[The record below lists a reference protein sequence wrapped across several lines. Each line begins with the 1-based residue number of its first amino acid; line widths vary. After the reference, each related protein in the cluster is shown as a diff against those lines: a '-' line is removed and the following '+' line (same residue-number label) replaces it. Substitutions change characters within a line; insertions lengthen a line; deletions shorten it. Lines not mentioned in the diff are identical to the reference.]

1 MADKNLEIQVKLTA
15 DTAGAQQAAAEIKRL
30 ADEANKKPF
39 QMPIDEAG
47 MKAREEAMKLQ
58 VKAAKEEATA
68 QEQVAKQTQKATAAK
83 SEQVRVMAMTTTTA
97 NGTAAAQ
104 KQLTDKTTQ
113 SAMGFLQLSQAVEDA
128 QYGFRGIVNNIP
140 GMVMSFGGGA
150 GLAGAVSL
158 AAVGINVL
166 LENVDL
172 FGTKA
177 KKAQQDAADLTQEM
191 MKKSETAYLDAR
203 ATEAA
208 TKAQEAYNAVLQ
220 QAEGHYKAVLAQA
233 EAVTRQKKEMA
244 DAEIASADA
253 DAALQVAQLQLAET
267 RGEVS
272 KEDAIRAREKIRTEA
287 EARKFT
293 AETAAEEAKIAETRK
308 KAAAEEELANNKA
321 KAAQDLKQGW
331 ALKLFSRSTQGEFE
345 AERDVIKAGMEAS
358 RLKQEQLA
366 KSGANSVGLKQ
377 EQDKFA
383 EMQERLLDTERA
395 LRRNKQLQNETG
407 FANLEE
413 AQAALK
419 KLEDEIGA
427 SRGSASQMRQDAAFG
442 ESALYNKGAV
452 FQTRQAAGATTAQ
465 AQIEQEQARQAEE
478 KARKD
483 AAMAK
488 EREQV
493 GTAGG
498 RLAEALTQG
507 GASSAFVGQLQSAVA
522 QTAAGGSTEQLMQ
535 LMQTLMANLSKM
547 DAATREKL
555 QKLQAEVNDLAVAK

>member
-1 MADKNLEIQVKLTA
+1 
-15 DTAGAQQAAAEIKRL
+15 
-30 ADEANKKPF
+30 
-39 QMPIDEAG
+39 
-47 MKAREEAMKLQ
+47 
-58 VKAAKEEATA
+58 
-68 QEQVAKQTQKATAAK
+68 
-83 SEQVRVMAMTTTTA
+83 
-97 NGTAAAQ
+97 
-104 KQLTDKTTQ
+104 
-113 SAMGFLQLSQAVEDA
+113 
-128 QYGFRGIVNNIP
+128 
-140 GMVMSFGGGA
+140 
-150 GLAGAVSL
+150 
-158 AAVGINVL
+158 
-166 LENVDL
+166 
-172 FGTKA
+172 
-177 KKAQQDAADLTQEM
+177 
-191 MKKSETAYLDAR
+191 
-203 ATEAA
+203 
-208 TKAQEAYNAVLQ
+208 
-220 QAEGHYKAVLAQA
+220 
-233 EAVTRQKKEMA
+233 
-244 DAEIASADA
+244 
-253 DAALQVAQLQLAET
+253 
-267 RGEVS
+267 
-272 KEDAIRAREKIRTEA
+272 
-287 EARKFT
+287 
-293 AETAAEEAKIAETRK
+293 
-308 KAAAEEELANNKA
+308 
-321 KAAQDLKQGW
+321 
-331 ALKLFSRSTQGEFE
+331 
-345 AERDVIKAGMEAS
+345 
-358 RLKQEQLA
+358 
-366 KSGANSVGLKQ
+366 VGLKQ

-535 LMQTLMANLSKM
+535 LIQMLMANLSKM

>member
-83 SEQVRVMAMTTTTA
+83 SEQVRVMAMSTTTA
-97 NGTAAAQ
+97 NGTAQAQ

-493 GTAGG
+493 GTSGG

-535 LMQTLMANLSKM
+535 LIQMLMANLSKM

>member
-1 MADKNLEIQVKLTA
+1 
-15 DTAGAQQAAAEIKRL
+15 
-30 ADEANKKPF
+30 
-39 QMPIDEAG
+39 
-47 MKAREEAMKLQ
+47 MKLH

-177 KKAQQDAADLTQEM
+177 KKAKQDAADLSQEM
-191 MKKSETAYLDAR
+191 MKKADAAYLDAK

-208 TKAQEAYNAVLQ
+208 TKAQEDYNAVLQ
-220 QAEGHYKAVLAQA
+220 QAEGHYRAIIAQA

-244 DAEIASADA
+244 DAEIAAADA
-253 DAALQVAQLQLAET
+253 DAALQVAQLQLAEA

-272 KEDAIRAREKIRTEA
+272 KEDAIRAREKIRTES

-293 AETAAEEAKIAETRK
+293 AETASEEARIAEQRIKASEADELARKKRVAAMDLEEKGAGLLTESEKKQIQARIEATKAEMERSRLIQAEEAKK
-308 KAAAEEELANNKA
+308 
-321 KAAQDLKQGW
+321 
-331 ALKLFSRSTQGEFE
+331 
-345 AERDVIKAGMEAS
+345 
-358 RLKQEQLA
+358 
-366 KSGANSVGLKQ
+366 GANAVGLKQ
-377 EQDKFA
+377 EQAKFA
-383 EMQERLLDTERA
+383 EMQKLA
-395 LRRNKQLQNETG
+395 
-407 FANLEE
+407 
-413 AQAALK
+413 
-419 KLEDEIGA
+419 LEDETKLRENEKLQRETGVQNRDA
-427 SRGSASQMRQDAAFG
+427 LNKEVQKQTDEARKAADDAKQARQAAESGEFG
-442 ESALYNKGAV
+442 LRTRGAV
-452 FQTRQAAGATTAQ
+452 FQTRQAAAATTAQ
-465 AQIEQEQARQAEE
+465 AQVEQEQARQAEE
-478 KARKD
+478 KARRD

-498 RLAEALTQG
+498 RLAESLTQG

-535 LMQTLMANLSKM
+535 LIQMLMANLSKM

-555 QKLQAEVNDLAVAK
+555 QTLQAEIKDLAVAK

>member
-1 MADKNLEIQVKLTA
+1 
-15 DTAGAQQAAAEIKRL
+15 
-30 ADEANKKPF
+30 
-39 QMPIDEAG
+39 
-47 MKAREEAMKLQ
+47 
-58 VKAAKEEATA
+58 
-68 QEQVAKQTQKATAAK
+68 
-83 SEQVRVMAMTTTTA
+83 MAMTTTTA

-172 FGTKA
+172 FGSKA
-177 KKAQQDAADLTQEM
+177 KKAKQDAADLSQEM
-191 MKKSETAYLDAR
+191 MKKADAAYLDAK
-203 ATEAA
+203 ATETA

-253 DAALQVAQLQLAET
+253 EAALQVAQLQLAEA

-272 KEDAIRAREKIRTEA
+272 KEDAIRAREKIRTES

-293 AETAAEEAKIAETRK
+293 AETAAEEARITEQRIKASEADELARK
-308 KAAAEEELANNKA
+308 KRVAAMDLEEKGAGLLTESEKKQIQSRIEATRAEMERSRLIQAEEA
-321 KAAQDLKQGW
+321 KK
-331 ALKLFSRSTQGEFE
+331 
-345 AERDVIKAGMEAS
+345 
-358 RLKQEQLA
+358 
-366 KSGANSVGLKQ
+366 GANAVGLKQ
-377 EQDKFA
+377 EQAKFA
-383 EMQERLLDTERA
+383 EMQKLA
-395 LRRNKQLQNETG
+395 
-407 FANLEE
+407 
-413 AQAALK
+413 
-419 KLEDEIGA
+419 LEDEARLRENEKLQRETGVQNRDA
-427 SRGSASQMRQDAAFG
+427 LNKEVQKQTEEARKAADDAKQARQAAESGEFG
-442 ESALYNKGAV
+442 LRTRGAV
-452 FQTRQAAGATTAQ
+452 FQTRQAAAATTAQ
-465 AQIEQEQARQAEE
+465 AQVEQERARQAEE
-478 KARKD
+478 KAKAEERE
-483 AAMAK
+483 AARMIR
-488 EREQV
+488 EREQI
-493 GTAGG
+493 GAAGG
-498 RLAEALTQG
+498 RLASALQSG

-522 QTAAGGSTEQLMQ
+522 QTAAGGSQDQLIQ
-535 LMQTLMANLSKM
+535 LIQTLMGNLSKM